1 MNFLRVASPK
11 GKMHHYKLLFIESNR
26 YLGDFLLS
34 GLIDLYREKNHSTS
48 CKYAKNT
55 IFTDK
60 LNVTFTVFKLHVVAE
75 HNILLPYRF
84 ERTY

>member
-11 GKMHHYKLLFIESNR
+11 GKMHHYKLLFIESNH
-26 YLGDFLLS
+26 YLGDCFLLS
-34 GLIDLYREKNHSTS
+34 GLIDLYRGKNHSTS
-48 CKYAKNT
+48 RKYAKNT

-60 LNVTFTVFKLHVVAE
+60 LTFTVFKLVAE
-75 HNILLPYRF
+75 HNVLLPYRF